1 MEKVYVIRYE
11 DLCSGKYSSGTS
23 YVFDSLE
30 KAEIML
36 RQIKQDEIC
45 SSERKDIQDLTKD
58 FDDESGFIIDYLD
71 DYTKYVIEEMEVQ

>member
-11 DLCSGKYSSGTS
+11 DLCSGDYSSGIS

-36 RQIKQDEIC
+36 RQIKQDEIH
-45 SSERKDIQDLTKD
+45 DNDLDNIETD
-58 FDDESGFIIDYLD
+58 VHDLITENGFIIDYID